1 MEEKNKIDK
10 EKNKEK
16 HIIDKLKH
24 QTKDDIGDKDMKMLV
39 YDLYHEATRD
49 DFTENNW

>member
-16 HIIDKLKH
+16 ATIDKLKS
-24 QTKDDIGDKDMKMLV
+24 QTKDDIGDKDMKMLI
-39 YDLYHEATRD
+39 YDLYYEAKT
-49 DFTENNW
+49 DFSESNR